1 MAKKALASGWLET
14 VRQLGYERLRD
25 TNRDLAPNEGIA
37 RQKLERAACGTKLHP
52 GNNVPACSD
61 PARFPDVS
69 VAELIRAN
77 GCRERSSDIGCA
89 DSFTLA
95 QTAASAGPCFMQSAR
110 ISLQQQHFC
119 IVVSP

>member
-1 MAKKALASGWLET
+1 M
-14 VRQLGYERLRD
+14 
-25 TNRDLAPNEGIA
+25 A
-37 RQKLERAACGTKLHP
+37 RQKLELAACGTKLHP

-61 PARFPDVS
+61 SARFPDVS
-69 VAELIRAN
+69 VAELIRAD

-95 QTAASAGPCFMQSAR
+95 QTTVSAGPCFMQSAR